1 MKKRGYTMNHRDDRR
16 YLNVIIAGGRYM
28 KKFLY
33 LGLGVAATAVTF
45 LLLAETGW
53 FGAGS
58 QAYAAKE
65 GPLVPKAEVAAL
77 ESENQAYTAIA
88 KAVLPAIV
96 NISTTKVIK
105 VNPDAVDPFLNDPF
119 FRQFF
124 GQQFQGIP
132 RERRE
137 HALGSG
143 VIISPNGYIVTNNH
157 VIEKASEIQVQ
168 LGNRK
173 EYKAKLIGTDPR
185 TDVAVI
191 KIDASSL
198 PVVPWGDSDSL
209 KVGEI
214 VMAFGNPFGL
224 NQTVTRGSVSA
235 VGRSD
240 VGIESYENFIQTDAA
255 INPGNSGGALVNIY
269 GDLVGINTAIVSP
282 SGGFNGVGF
291 AIPSNMVRKVAESLI
306 KTGKVERG
314 WLGVT
319 IQDITPALSR
329 QFGLSEVRGALV
341 ADVSA
346 DSPAAHAGIKRGDVI
361 LELNGAPVENRSQ
374 LASQIGLTPVG
385 SKVALKVRRG
395 SKDID
400 LTVTIAEMPK
410 SVAEHRP
417 GAPVSKGELPNVLNG
432 IAVQD
437 LTPDI
442 AQQLNLPKETTGV
455 VIADLDP
462 DSPAAAAGL
471 QRGDVVQEIDRKS
484 VHNTHDYTRIASKIG
499 KTDSVLLLIDRG
511 GDTIYVALSP

>member
-1 MKKRGYTMNHRDDRR
+1 MHNREGRR
-16 YLNVIIAGGRYM
+16 YINVLIIGGRYV

-33 LGLGVAATAVTF
+33 LGLAVAVTAAAF
-45 LLLAETGW
+45 LLISETGW
-53 FGAGS
+53 FGSGS

-65 GPLVPKAEVAAL
+65 GPLVPKAQVASL
-77 ESENQAYTAIA
+77 EAENQAFTAIA

-96 NISTTKVIK
+96 NISTTKVVK
-105 VNPDAVDPFLNDPF
+105 VNPDEINPFFNDPF

-124 GQQFQGIP
+124 GPQFQGIP
-132 RERRE
+132 REQRE

-168 LGNRK
+168 LGDRK
-173 EYKAKLIGTDPR
+173 EYKAKLVGTDPR

-191 KIDASSL
+191 KIDATGL
-198 PVVPWGDSDSL
+198 PVVPWGDSEKL

-224 NQTVTRGSVSA
+224 NQTVTRGIVSA

-240 VGIESYENFIQTDAA
+240 VGIESYEDFIQTDAA
-255 INPGNSGGALVNIY
+255 INPGNSGGALVDIY
-269 GDLVGINTAIVSP
+269 GDLIGINTAIVSP

-319 IQDITPALSR
+319 IQDVTPALSR

-346 DSPAAHAGIKRGDVI
+346 NSPAARAGIKRGDVI
-361 LELNGAPVENRSQ
+361 LGLNGAPIENRSQ
-374 LASQIGLTPVG
+374 LASEIGLTPIG
-385 SKVALKVRRG
+385 SKVTLKVRRG
-395 SKDID
+395 KKDIN

-410 SVAEHRP
+410 TVAEGKP
-417 GAPVSKGELPNVLNG
+417 SAPVTAGKLPNVLDG
-432 IAVQD
+432 ISVQD

-442 AQQLNLPKETTGV
+442 AQQLSLPKNTKGV
-455 VIADLDP
+455 VIADVQ
-462 DSPAAAAGL
+462 SGSAAQDAGL
-471 QRGDVVQEIDRKS
+471 QRGDVIQEIDRQT
-484 VHNTHDYTRIASKIG
+484 VHNTRDYTRIASKIG
-499 KTDSVLLLIDRG
+499 KDQSVLLLINRN
-511 GDTIYVALSP
+511 GDTIYVALSPEQG

>member
-1 MKKRGYTMNHRDDRR
+1 MSNREDRLR
-16 YLNVIIAGGRYM
+16 NMISTGGRIV
-28 KKFLY
+28 KKILY
-33 LGLGVAATAVTF
+33 LGSGVAVTAVALF
-45 LLLAETGW
+45 LLAETGW

-58 QAYAAKE
+58 RAYAAKE
-65 GPLVPKAEVAAL
+65 GPLVPTEQVTTLAA
-77 ESENQAYTAIA
+77 ENQAYTAIA

-96 NISTTKVIK
+96 NISTTQVVK
-105 VNPDAVDPFLNDPF
+105 VNPEELNPFLDDPF

-124 GQQFQGIP
+124 GPQFQGVP
-132 RERRE
+132 REQRQ

-157 VIEKASEIQVQ
+157 VIEKATEIRVQ

-191 KIDASSL
+191 KIDAGGL
-198 PVVPWGDSDSL
+198 PVVPWGDSDEL

-255 INPGNSGGALVNIY
+255 INPGNSGGALVDIY

-341 ADVSA
+341 ADVST

-385 SKVALKVRRG
+385 SKVTLKVRRG

-410 SVAEHRP
+410 SIAEHRP
-417 GAPVSKGELPNVLNG
+417 AAPVTKGELANVLNG
-432 IAVQD
+432 ISVQN
-437 LTPDI
+437 LTPEI
-442 AQQLNLPKETTGV
+442 AQQLNLPKDTTGV
-455 VIADLDP
+455 VIADLQP
-462 DSPAAAAGL
+462 DSAAAAAGL
-471 QRGDVVQEIDRKS
+471 RRGDVIQEIDRKS
-484 VHNTHDYTRIASKIG
+484 VRNTRDYTRIATKIG
-499 KTDSVLLLIDRG
+499 KSDSVLLLINRG